1 MSVRTLFLVTLLL
14 CLSGLSA
21 AAPGQAD
28 PIHGARGIVYG
39 EYQLRVAS
47 DPAPAAPNAPVRLDL
62 TLADPNGATVTDL
75 DPADVPELAI
85 VRQGLDVFTL
95 MRPSM
100 GAEGVFTMNLTFPV
114 PGTYFVYLGL
124 TPLGCRAVT
133 AMAELQIAGDVPAP
147 LPLEVHVPGRVAS
160 DTLGADIAVLK
171 TPTGHRI
178 DLGLIQPDGSPLA
191 DVDIASGDL
200 VVLSADGKEYFHA
213 RPVPAENATTAAFE
227 AAFPRPG
234 LYKAWAQF
242 QGAGKALELPF
253 ALQITD

>member
-1 MSVRTLFLVTLLL
+1 MFVRTLFVVALLL
-14 CLSGLSA
+14 CFSGLSTA
-21 AAPGQAD
+21 GYAEPG
-28 PIHGARGIVYG
+28 HGARGIVYG
-39 EYQLRVAS
+39 EYQLHVAC
-47 DPAPAAPNAPVRLDL
+47 DPAPAGANAPVRLDL

-75 DPADVPELAI
+75 DPAGAPELAI

-100 GAEGVFTMNLTFPV
+100 GAGGVFTMNLTFPV

-124 TPLGCRAVT
+124 TPLGGWPVT
-133 AMAELQIAGDVPAP
+133 AMTELQIAGDAVAP
-147 LPLEVHVPGRVAS
+147 LPLEVHVPGRVVS
-160 DTLGADIAVLK
+160 ETLGADIAVHK
-171 TPTGHRI
+171 TPTAHRI
-178 DLGLIQPDGSPLA
+178 DLGLIQPDGSPLT

-200 VVLSADGKEYFHA
+200 VILSADGKEFFHA

-234 LYKAWAQF
+234 IYKAWAQF

-253 ALQITD
+253 ALEITD